1 MLKNGL
7 VTAWENPELTS
18 LNKLPPRATF
28 THFATVK
35 QALTRDP
42 NKSPRVL
49 PLNGQWQFRCEATP
63 EDALR
68 FTEGAAFTA
77 AAEWGVIQVPGNL
90 QTQGYGKPH
99 YANVQMPWPHEPP
112 HVPAANPTGVYR
124 RTFTVPSTWSDQRV
138 IIHFGGATSVLAV
151 YVNGI
156 AVGLS
161 KDSCLPAEFD
171 ITAAVRLGEENEL
184 VALVIQW
191 SDASFIE
198 DQDQWWLSG
207 LHREVFLYTTPKTFI
222 ADVHA
227 RPALAADLRS
237 ATLDVSLHIGITGAG
252 PIPQGVTAEAQLLDP
267 KGRPVF
273 KKALTGALN
282 VPAKRH
288 CNQHDRLR
296 IDLRADITRP
306 QLWSHETP
314 ALYTL
319 VVTLKTPDGT
329 SHTSTRIGF
338 RRIEIRDR
346 DLLIN
351 GKRVLIKGVN
361 RHDHHPD
368 FAKAVPYET
377 LVQDVTLM
385 KQFNFNAVRTSHYP
399 NDPRWLDLC
408 DEHGLYVIDEAN
420 IESHDFHNSLCKD
433 PRFATAWLDR
443 AMRMVVRDK
452 NHPSIIF
459 WSLGNESGYGPNHA
473 AAAGWVREY
482 DPSRPLHYE
491 GAISKGQTSSSW
503 AHGSLG
509 SDVICPMYAS
519 LQELTEWSDLV
530 TKLYKKNLPANPT
543 GAKLEALTRPT
554 LYKEHVDNPRPAL
567 TDPIHPL
574 ARPVILC
581 EYSHAM
587 GNSNGSLSDY
597 FEVFRTKPGIQG
609 GFIWEWL
616 DHGLRQKTDDGR
628 EFFAYGGDFG
638 DTPNDANFV
647 CDGMVSAD
655 RIPHPAMWEFKHLA
669 QPVAVELVKRG
680 GERERPDSAS
690 ARSHS
695 PLRGTLRIRN
705 DHDFVSLARLQG
717 QWELLIDGVATKRG
731 KLPKLDLAP
740 GASKEIALAVGKL
753 PSDAEAHLTVSW
765 TTVADSSFA
774 KRGHEVAWTQLALT
788 SAPKVERV
796 VPNALSARKAQ
807 ANALGTTRSTSII
820 GASAVLAEETVG
832 GVVLLAG
839 DTAATF
845 DRATAMLA
853 SLRVRGVELLARG
866 PLVELNRAAT
876 DNDGLKLWTGQDWKV
891 LGRWRKLG
899 LIEKPLQHQPGKFD
913 WKTGKDGAVTVT
925 LCHAAS
931 GREKWS
937 DCTHTHRYTLHP
949 DGRLVVNNEVV
960 FSGDDV
966 TDLPRVGVRLD
977 LVAGFENLAY
987 FGRGPVEN
995 YSDRKAG
1002 SLVARYET
1010 TVTDEYVDYVMPQE
1024 HGHHTDVRWLE
1035 LSGDSERSGERER
1048 PVPKSARSRSPL
1060 LPILRIAGA
1069 PLIEFN
1075 ASHYTAEDLYAAK
1088 HTTDLKPRAETIVYL
1103 DAAQRGLGTASC
1115 GPDTLKC
1122 YQLNDRRYAFSYS
1135 LTTR

>member
-28 THFATVK
+28 THFATAK
-35 QALTRDP
+35 QALSRDP
-42 NKSPRVL
+42 NNSPWVL
-49 PLNGQWQFRCEATP
+49 PLNGQWQFRCEPTP
-63 EDALR
+63 DDALR
-68 FTEGAAFTA
+68 FTEGSAFTA
-77 AAEWGVIQVPGNL
+77 SAEWGTIQVPGNL
-90 QTQGYGKPH
+90 QTQGHGKPH
-99 YANVQMPWPHEPP
+99 YANVQMPWPHLPP
-112 HVPAANPTGVYR
+112 HVPQANPTGVYR
-124 RTFTVPSTWSDQRV
+124 RAFTVPSAWSDQRV
-138 IIHFGGATSVLAV
+138 IVHFGGATSVLAV

-171 ITAAVRLGEENEL
+171 ITAAVRTGAENEL
-184 VALVIQW
+184 VALVVQW

-207 LHREVFLYTTPKTFI
+207 LHREVFLYATPRTFLR
-222 ADVHA
+222 DVHA
-227 RPALAADLRS
+227 RPALAADLAS
-237 ATLDVSLHIGITGAG
+237 ATLEVSLHIGITGAG
-252 PIPQGVTAEAQLLDP
+252 PIAQGISAEAQLLDP

-273 KKALTGALN
+273 KKALAGALN
-282 VPAKRH
+282 VPARRN
-288 CNQHDRLR
+288 CNQHDHLR
-296 IDLRADITRP
+296 IDLRADVARP

-314 ALYTL
+314 VLYTL

-329 SHTSTRIGF
+329 SHTSTRLGF
-338 RRIEIRDR
+338 RRVEIRDR

-377 LVQDVTLM
+377 LVKDVTLM

-452 NHPSIIF
+452 NHASIIF

-473 AAAGWVREY
+473 AAAGWIREY
-482 DPSRPLHYE
+482 DPTRPLHYE
-491 GAISKGQTSSSW
+491 GAISKGQSSTTW

-509 SDVICPMYAS
+509 TDIICPMYAS
-519 LQELTEWSDLV
+519 IQELTEWSDLV
-530 TKLYKKNLPANPT
+530 TKNYKKNLPANAT
-543 GAKLEALTRPT
+543 GAQLEAIIRPT
-554 LYKEHVDNPRPAL
+554 IYKEHVNNPRSAL
-567 TDPIHPL
+567 TTPLHPL

-597 FEVFRTKPGIQG
+597 FELFRTKPGIQG

-616 DHGLRQKTDDGR
+616 DHGLRQKTADGR

-669 QPVAVELVKRG
+669 QPVSAELVKGKSGRI
-680 GERERPDSAS
+680 
-690 ARSHS
+690 
-695 PLRGTLRIRN
+695 RIRN

-717 QWELLIDGVATKRG
+717 AWELLIDGVATKRG
-731 KLPKLDLAP
+731 SLPKLDLAP
-740 GASKEIALAVGKL
+740 GASKDVTLALGKL
-753 PSDAEAHLTVSW
+753 PAGAEAHLTVSW
-765 TTVADSSFA
+765 STVADSSHTP
-774 KRGHEVAWTQLALT
+774 RGHETAWSQLALT
-788 SAPKVERV
+788 PSPKVERV
-796 VPNALSARKAQ
+796 DPNALSGRKPR
-807 ANALGTTRSTSII
+807 ANALGSARSTSVT
-820 GASAVLAEETVG
+820 SARTGPVLAEETVG
-832 GVVLLAG
+832 GVILIAG

-845 DRATAMLA
+845 DRATTMLT
-853 SLRVRGVELLARG
+853 SLRVRGAELLARG

-876 DNDGLKLWTGQDWKV
+876 DNDGLKLWTGQDWKA
-891 LGRWRKLG
+891 LGRWQKLG
-899 LIEKPLQHQPGKFD
+899 LINKPLQHQPGKFE
-913 WKTGKDGAVTVT
+913 WKASKDGSVTVT
-925 LCHAAS
+925 LSHAAS
-931 GREKWS
+931 GRDKWT
-937 DCTHTHRYTLHP
+937 DCMHTHRYTLHP
-949 DGRLVVNNEVV
+949 DGRLVVNNDIV
-960 FSGDDV
+960 FSGDDMV
-966 TDLPRVGVRLD
+966 DLPRAGVRLD
-977 LVAGFENLAY
+977 LVSGYENLAY

-995 YSDRKAG
+995 YNDRKSG
-1002 SLVARYET
+1002 SLIARYET
-1010 TVTDEYVDYVMPQE
+1010 TVSAEYVDYVMPQE

-1035 LSGDSERSGERER
+1035 LSAGRKT
-1048 PVPKSARSRSPL
+1048 PA
-1060 LPILRIAGA
+1060 LRIAA
-1069 PLIEFN
+1069 EPLFEFN

-1088 HTTDLKPRAETIVYL
+1088 HTTDLAPRAETIVYL
-1103 DAAQRGLGTASC
+1103 DAAHRGLGTQSC
-1115 GPDTLKC
+1115 GPDTLDRYK
-1122 YQLNDRRYAFSYS
+1122 LNAKRYAFSYT
-1135 LTTR
+1135 LTAR